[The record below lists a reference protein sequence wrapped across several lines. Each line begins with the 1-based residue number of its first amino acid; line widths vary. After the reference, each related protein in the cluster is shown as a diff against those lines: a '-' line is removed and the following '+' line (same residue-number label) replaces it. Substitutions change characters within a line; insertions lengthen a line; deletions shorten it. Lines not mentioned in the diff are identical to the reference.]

1 MLRQI
6 SEHIILGFGR
16 LSFQILI
23 SVSVP
28 NSSLIVCYGGC
39 PCSSFLFPGGQVSG
53 IFSTIS
59 HLLVWP
65 LTLLGL
71 HHSYPA
77 CWQSQPLVLLLYAL
91 MPSIGTY
98 ILIFTL
104 IFFFCRGQ
112 CSCQL
117 PFFYSMIPPTDP
129 T

>member
-16 LSFQILI
+16 LSFQIFI

-59 HLLVWP
+59 HLLAWP

-71 HHSYPA
+71 HHLAFISCLLAVSTFGTSSICADAIYWHLYSYIHPYI
-77 CWQSQPLVLLLYAL
+77 LLLQRTMQLSTA
-91 MPSIGTY
+91 
-98 ILIFTL
+98 
-104 IFFFCRGQ
+104 FFLFD
-112 CSCQL
+112 
-117 PFFYSMIPPTDP
+117 DP
-129 T
+129 TY